1 MKPTIH
7 DVARQARVGIGTVSR
22 VLNQQGEVSEATRQR
37 VLQAIEELHYRPN
50 EAARNLRS
58 RRTRSI
64 GVVAPFF
71 TRPFYIEVLRGIERA
86 LQETTFSMVVF
97 NIERREE
104 HQDLFNSDLVNRVDG
119 LLILSLTP
127 GPDEIARL
135 QEGEPPTVL
144 LNCHAQVLPSIELD
158 HVSGVRNAISHLV
171 ELGHE
176 RIGFIDHPEN
186 PFEVDRPSP
195 RYEGYLHA
203 LDEHDLTPPLQY
215 QLLREYSRMGGRDG
229 GARLLSLDVPP
240 TAIFAASDLMAIGVL
255 ETAEERGLRVPD
267 DLAVVGYYDVE
278 LAAFARLTTVRMPA
292 EVMGRRAVAR
302 LLEIMGGPREE
313 PAHEVLRG
321 ELIVRHTSGA

>member
-7 DVARQARVGIGTVSR
+7 DVARQAGVGIGTVSR
-22 VLNQQGEVSEATRQR
+22 VLNRQGEVSEATRQR

-50 EAARNLRS
+50 EAARSLRS

-104 HQDLFNSDLVNRVDG
+104 REDLFQSDLVNRVDG
-119 LLILSLTP
+119 LLILSLVPDT
-127 GPDEIARL
+127 DEIARL

-144 LNCHAQVLPSIELD
+144 LNCHAQGLPSIELD
-158 HVSGVRNAISHLV
+158 HVSGVRSAISHLV

-186 PFEVDRPSP
+186 PFEMDLPSP
-195 RYEGYLHA
+195 RYEGYVRG
-203 LDEHDLTPPLQY
+203 LDAHGLLLPLEY
-215 QLLREYSRMGGRDG
+215 QLVREYSRAGGRNG
-229 GARLLSLDVPP
+229 AARLLTLKVPP

-255 ETAEERGLRVPD
+255 EAAEERGLRVPN

-292 EVMGRRAVAR
+292 ELMGRRAVAR
-302 LLEIMGGPREE
+302 LLEIMDDQVDEA
-313 PAHEVLRG
+313 AHEVLRG